1 MAEEKFG
8 TLGDQDFKDLRS
20 ATSEIANLA
29 AEQQRVL
36 RSLGEGTSAG
46 VNALQQQVRVALDL
60 AGITAEE
67 LKSKNALS
75 KLENIRIRNSQSLA
89 KLQTEERDRV
99 REVERLASSV
109 NLQRQKANSLT
120 GAAKRQAEEEL
131 MLRENSLASAQEG
144 LDIAREA
151 VKSGQQLLK
160 STEDLLKVKK
170 IVDSQTQFF
179 DKLESAV
186 KAIPAIGDALSG
198 PFSKASAAAK
208 EMAEKGAGR
217 MNANLAGATTLVK
230 ELATMLGPVAV
241 LGALF
246 KVSDQVAQINRQLGL
261 GTEAATRTR
270 DRFAE
275 IAQSSGSSRFNTEK
289 LVQAN
294 TNLNQALGTSVEFSG
309 EMLKSFIELTEYMGV
324 SNEAA
329 AKLATLGKTTGQT
342 SSEFAGNLAL
352 SVANANRA
360 NGVFVS
366 TASAFEKIKNLSATT
381 LLNLRRNP
389 QALGEAIVLTEKLGL
404 SFEQLK
410 STSQSLLDFESS
422 ISNELEAELLTGR
435 ELNLERAR
443 SAALRGDDVTLAR
456 ELARQVGN
464 VAEFERMNVIQRE
477 SLAKAFGM
485 SADQMGEMLIKQE
498 LMNKL
503 GNEAKNLTNEQAAAI
518 KKMIDDN
525 PGMTPQQALVQ
536 LQTQESATKKFQD
549 AVAKLKNVFTDI
561 VSFLTPIIDKFGGFV
576 SSIASS
582 GLAKL
587 LVGGGIILSLGAA
600 LKNMIMPRGS
610 SPANP
615 LYVSS
620 SMGGGEGGL
629 GGMLSTLPGGGRY
642 AAAMRANRMGKFGM
656 SRAMGMKG
664 VGIGALAAVAGMGAE
679 ALSEQ
684 YEEGSAANV
693 GFGVAGGALEGAG
706 AGASI
711 GSFIPGIGTLAGAG
725 IGAAIG
731 GLVAYLEKKDKQEE
745 EGSKTSNEKYDQMI
759 KLLQAQSQ
767 KDTKIFMDSNQ
778 VGIGLA
784 LGNPR
789 LN

>member
-1 MAEEKFG
+1 MADEQFG
-8 TLGDQDFKDLRS
+8 NLGPKDFDNLRS
-20 ATSEIANLA
+20 AATEIANLA
-29 AEQQRVL
+29 KEQQGVL
-36 RSLGEGTSAG
+36 QTLGQTTQVST
-46 VNALQQQVRVALDL
+46 NALQQQIRLATDL

-67 LKSKNALS
+67 LKSKNILAALE
-75 KLENIRIRNSQSLA
+75 KKRLEGISSLA
-89 KLQTEERDRV
+89 KLQQEELSRKN
-99 REVERLASSV
+99 EVNRLENSTS
-109 NLQRQKANSLT
+109 LQRQKANSLT
-120 GAAKRQAEEEL
+120 GKAKVLAQEEL
-131 MLRENSLASAQEG
+131 LLQEGSLRAAQEG
-144 LDIAREA
+144 LDIARQA
-151 VKSGQQLLK
+151 VKSGQELVK
-160 STEDLLKVKK
+160 STESLVQLKKVL
-170 IVDSQTQFF
+170 DSQTRFF

-186 KAIPAIGDALSG
+186 KAIPAAGEALSG

-246 KVSDQVAQINRQLGL
+246 KVSDQAAQINRQLGL
-261 GTEAATRTR
+261 GTEAAARTR

-294 TNLNQALGTSVEFSG
+294 ANLNQTLGTSVEFSG

-329 AKLATLGKTTGQT
+329 AKLATLGKITGQT

-352 SVANANRA
+352 SVANANKA

-435 ELNLERAR
+435 QLNLERAR

-518 KKMIDDN
+518 KKMVDDN

-561 VSFLTPIIDKFGGFV
+561 VSFLSPIVDKFGSFI

-582 GLAKL
+582 GLGKML
-587 LVGGGIILSLGAA
+587 MSGGIILSLGAA

-610 SPANP
+610 SPLNP
-615 LYVSS
+615 LYTTSTGA
-620 SMGGGEGGL
+620 GGVGGL
-629 GGMLSTLPGGGRY
+629 LSTLPGGSRY
-642 AAAMRANRMGKFGM
+642 GAAMRANRMGKFGM
-656 SRAMGMKG
+656 SRALGMKG
-664 VGIGALAAVAGMGAE
+664 VGIGALGAIAGMGAE

-693 GFGVAGGALEGAG
+693 GFGVASGALEGAG
-706 AGASI
+706 TGAAI

-725 IGAAIG
+725 LGAAIG
-731 GLVAYLEKKDKQEE
+731 GLTAYLNKKDKEEE

>member
-1 MAEEKFG
+1 MAEERFG
-8 TLGDQDFKDLRS
+8 DLGAKDFDNLRS
-20 ATSEIANLA
+20 AAAEVANLA
-29 AEQQRVL
+29 AEQQRAL
-36 RSLGEGTSAG
+36 SSLGESTALTT
-46 VNALQQQVRVALDL
+46 NALQQQARAARDL
-60 AGITAEE
+60 AGFTAEE
-67 LKSKNALS
+67 LKSKNALNT
-75 KLENIRIRNSQSLA
+75 LENRRTQSTQSLA
-89 KLQTEERDRV
+89 KLQQEEARRIQKVEQLQQAVTRAQDRALTASV
-99 REVERLASSV
+99 ANERTA
-109 NLQRQKANSLT
+109 KANLVLRQRELT
-120 GAAKRQAEEEL
+120 A
-131 MLRENSLASAQEG
+131 AQEG
-144 LDIAREA
+144 LDITRQGISSS
-151 VKSGQQLLK
+151 KQLLK
-160 STEDLLKVKK
+160 NTEDLIKAKKVL
-170 IVDSQTQFF
+170 DSQTRFF
-179 DKLESAV
+179 DKLESTV
-186 KAIPAIGDALSG
+186 KAIPAAGEALSG

-246 KVSDQVAQINRQLGL
+246 KVSDQAAQINRQLGL
-261 GTEAATRTR
+261 GTEAAARTR

-275 IAQSSGSSRFNTEK
+275 IAQQSGSSRFNTEK

-294 TNLNQALGTSVEFSG
+294 ANLNQTIGTSVEFSG
-309 EMLKSFIELTEYMGV
+309 QMLKSFIELTEYMGV

-329 AKLATLGKTTGQT
+329 AKLATLGKITGQT

-352 SVANANRA
+352 SVANANKA

-435 ELNLERAR
+435 QLNLERAR

-561 VSFLTPIIDKFGGFV
+561 VSFLSPIVDKFGSFI

-582 GLAKL
+582 GLAKIL
-587 LVGGGIILSLGAA
+587 MSGAILVSLGAA

-615 LYVSS
+615 MYVSS
-620 SMGGGEGGL
+620 SAGGSGILSGFGLTGADRAGMVRQYGSADAARTALMRNRGMGL
-629 GGMLSTLPGGGRY
+629 G
-642 AAAMRANRMGKFGM
+642 
-656 SRAMGMKG
+656 
-664 VGIGALAAVAGMGAE
+664 AVAGLAGGLMMQSENEGMQIGGA
-679 ALSEQ
+679 ALS
-684 YEEGSAANV
+684 
-693 GFGVAGGALEGAG
+693 GAG
-706 AGASI
+706 TGAMI
-711 GSFIPGIGTLAGAG
+711 GSMFMPGIGTAVGAG
-725 IGAAIG
+725 LGAAIG
-731 GLVAYLEKKDKQEE
+731 GLTAYLEKKDKQEE

>member
-1 MAEEKFG
+1 MAEERFG
-8 TLGDQDFKDLRS
+8 NLGAQDFDSLRS
-20 ATSEIANLA
+20 AAAEVANLA
-29 AEQQRVL
+29 AEQQRAL
-36 RSLGEGTSAG
+36 SSLGESTALTT
-46 VNALQQQVRVALDL
+46 NALQQQARAARDL
-60 AGITAEE
+60 AGFTAEE
-67 LKSKNALS
+67 LKSRNALS
-75 KLENIRIRNSQSLA
+75 TLENKRTQSTQSLA
-89 KLQTEERDRV
+89 KLQQEEARRIQKVEQLQQAVTRAQDRALTASIAN
-99 REVERLASSV
+99 ERAAKATLA
-109 NLQRQKANSLT
+109 QRQ
-120 GAAKRQAEEEL
+120 REL
-131 MLRENSLASAQEG
+131 VAAQEG
-144 LDIAREA
+144 LDITREA
-151 VKSGQQLLK
+151 INSGKQLLK
-160 STEDLLKVKK
+160 NTEDLIQAKKVL
-170 IVDSQTQFF
+170 DSQTRFF
-179 DKLESAV
+179 DRLESVV
-186 KAIPAIGDALSG
+186 KEIPVIGSALSG
-198 PFSKASAAAK
+198 PFAAASAAAK

-217 MNANLAGATTLVK
+217 MNANLAGATALVK
-230 ELATMLGPVAV
+230 NLATMLGPAAV
-241 LGALF
+241 LAALF

-261 GTEAATRTR
+261 GTEAAARTR

-294 TNLNQALGTSVEFSG
+294 ANLNQALGTSVEFSG

-329 AKLATLGKTTGQT
+329 AKLATLGKITGQT

-352 SVANANRA
+352 SVANANKA

-410 STSQSLLDFESS
+410 STSQSLLEFESS

-435 ELNLERAR
+435 QLNLERAR

-518 KKMIDDN
+518 KKMIDEN

-582 GLAKL
+582 GLAKIL
-587 LVGGGIILSLGAA
+587 MGGGIILSLGAA
-600 LKNMIMPRGS
+600 LKNMVMPRGS

-615 LYVSS
+615 VYVSS
-620 SMGGGEGGL
+620 SAGGSGILSGFGLTGADRAGMVRQYGSAGAARTALMRNRGMGL
-629 GGMLSTLPGGGRY
+629 G
-642 AAAMRANRMGKFGM
+642 
-656 SRAMGMKG
+656 
-664 VGIGALAAVAGMGAE
+664 AVAGLAGGLMMQSEDEGMQIGGA
-679 ALSEQ
+679 ALS
-684 YEEGSAANV
+684 
-693 GFGVAGGALEGAG
+693 GAG
-706 AGASI
+706 TGAMI
-711 GSFIPGIGTLAGAG
+711 GSMFMPGIGTAVGAG
-725 IGAAIG
+725 LGAAIG
-731 GLVAYLEKKDKQEE
+731 GLTAYLEKKDKQEE

>member
-1 MAEEKFG
+1 MAEERFG
-8 TLGDQDFKDLRS
+8 SLGAQDFDSLRS
-20 ATSEIANLA
+20 AAAEVANLA
-29 AEQQRVL
+29 AEQQRAL
-36 RSLGEGTSAG
+36 SSLGESTALTT
-46 VNALQQQVRVALDL
+46 NALQQQARAARDL
-60 AGITAEE
+60 AGFTAEE
-67 LKSKNALS
+67 LKSRNALNT
-75 KLENIRIRNSQSLA
+75 LENRRTQSTQSLA
-89 KLQTEERDRV
+89 KLQQEEARRIQKVEQLQQAVTRAQDRALTASIAN
-99 REVERLASSV
+99 ERTA
-109 NLQRQKANSLT
+109 KANLALRQRELT
-120 GAAKRQAEEEL
+120 A
-131 MLRENSLASAQEG
+131 AQEG
-144 LDIAREA
+144 LDITREA
-151 VKSGQQLLK
+151 INSGKQLLK
-160 STEDLLKVKK
+160 NTEDLIQAKKVL
-170 IVDSQTQFF
+170 DSQTRFF

-186 KAIPAIGDALSG
+186 KGIPAVGDALSG

-230 ELATMLGPVAV
+230 ELATMLGPAAV
-241 LGALF
+241 LTALF
-246 KVSDQVAQINRQLGL
+246 KVSDQAAQINRQLGL
-261 GTEAATRTR
+261 GTEAAARTR

-275 IAQSSGSSRFNTEK
+275 IAQQSGSSRFNTEK

-294 TNLNQALGTSVEFSG
+294 INLNQTLGTSVEFSG

-329 AKLATLGKTTGQT
+329 AKLATLGKITGQT

-352 SVANANRA
+352 SVANANKA

-435 ELNLERAR
+435 QLNLERAR
-443 SAALRGDDVTLAR
+443 SAALRGDDVTLAK

-518 KKMIDDN
+518 RKMIDDN
-525 PGMTPQQALVQ
+525 PGMTPQQALIQ

-561 VSFLTPIIDKFGGFV
+561 VSFLSPIVDKFGSFI

-582 GLAKL
+582 GLGKML
-587 LVGGGIILSLGAA
+587 MSGGIILSLGAA

-615 LYVSS
+615 MYVSS
-620 SMGGGEGGL
+620 SAGGSGILSGFGLTSADRAGMVRQYGSAGAARTALMRNRGMGL
-629 GGMLSTLPGGGRY
+629 G
-642 AAAMRANRMGKFGM
+642 
-656 SRAMGMKG
+656 
-664 VGIGALAAVAGMGAE
+664 AVAGLAGGLMMQSENEGMQIGGA
-679 ALSEQ
+679 ALS
-684 YEEGSAANV
+684 
-693 GFGVAGGALEGAG
+693 GAG
-706 AGASI
+706 TGAMI
-711 GSFIPGIGTLAGAG
+711 GSMFMPGIGTAVGAG
-725 IGAAIG
+725 LGAAIG
-731 GLVAYLEKKDKQEE
+731 GLTAYLEKKDKQEE
-745 EGSKTSNEKYDQMI
+745 EGGKTSNEKYDQMI

>member
-1 MAEEKFG
+1 MAEERFG
-8 TLGDQDFKDLRS
+8 SLGAQDFDSLRS
-20 ATSEIANLA
+20 AAAEVANLA
-29 AEQQRVL
+29 AEQQRAL
-36 RSLGEGTSAG
+36 SSLGESTALTT
-46 VNALQQQVRVALDL
+46 NALQQQARAARDL
-60 AGITAEE
+60 AGFTAEE
-67 LKSKNALS
+67 LKSRNALNT
-75 KLENIRIRNSQSLA
+75 LENRRTQSTQSLA
-89 KLQTEERDRV
+89 KLQQEEARRIQKVEQLQQAVTRAQDRALTASIAN
-99 REVERLASSV
+99 ERTA
-109 NLQRQKANSLT
+109 KANLALRQRELT
-120 GAAKRQAEEEL
+120 A
-131 MLRENSLASAQEG
+131 AQEG
-144 LDIAREA
+144 LDITREA
-151 VKSGQQLLK
+151 INSGKQLLK
-160 STEDLLKVKK
+160 NTEDLIQAKKVL
-170 IVDSQTQFF
+170 DSQTRFF

-186 KAIPAIGDALSG
+186 KGIPAVGDALSG

-230 ELATMLGPVAV
+230 ELATMLGPAAV
-241 LGALF
+241 LTALF
-246 KVSDQVAQINRQLGL
+246 KVSDQAAQINRQLGL
-261 GTEAATRTR
+261 GTEAAARTR

-275 IAQSSGSSRFNTEK
+275 IAQQSGSSRFNTEK

-294 TNLNQALGTSVEFSG
+294 INLNQTLGTSVEFSG

-329 AKLATLGKTTGQT
+329 AKLATLGKITGQT

-352 SVANANRA
+352 SVANANKA

-443 SAALRGDDVTLAR
+443 SAALRGDDVTLAK

-518 KKMIDDN
+518 RKMIDDN
-525 PGMTPQQALVQ
+525 PGMTPQQALIQ

-561 VSFLTPIIDKFGGFV
+561 VSFLSPIVDKFSGFV

-582 GLAKL
+582 GLAKIL
-587 LVGGGIILSLGAA
+587 MGGGIILSLGAA
-600 LKNMIMPRGS
+600 LKNMVMPRGS
-610 SPANP
+610 SPGNP

-620 SMGGGEGGL
+620 SAGGS
-629 GGMLSTLPGGGRY
+629 GMLSGLGLTSADR
-642 AAAMRANRMGKFGM
+642 AAMVRQTGSASAARTALLRNRSMGLG
-656 SRAMGMKG
+656 
-664 VGIGALAAVAGMGAE
+664 AVAGLAGGLMMQSENEGMQIGGA
-679 ALSEQ
+679 ALS
-684 YEEGSAANV
+684 
-693 GFGVAGGALEGAG
+693 GAG
-706 AGASI
+706 TGAMI
-711 GSFIPGIGTLAGAG
+711 GSMFMPGIGTAVGAG
-725 IGAAIG
+725 LGAAIG
-731 GLVAYLEKKDKQEE
+731 GLTAYLEKKDKEE
-745 EGSKTSNEKYDQMI
+745 EKTKETSNEKYDQMI
-759 KLLQAQSQ
+759 KLLQTQSE

>member
-1 MAEEKFG
+1 MAEERFG
-8 TLGDQDFKDLRS
+8 SLGDQDFKDLRS

-36 RSLGEGTSAG
+36 KSLGESKSIAAE
-46 VNALQQQVRVALDL
+46 ALQQQFRVAKDL
-60 AGITAEE
+60 VGLTAEE

-120 GAAKRQAEEEL
+120 GGAKRQAEEEL
-131 MLRENSLASAQEG
+131 ILRESSLASAQEG

-186 KAIPAIGDALSG
+186 KAIPAVGDALSG

-217 MNANLAGATTLVK
+217 MNANLAGATALVK
-230 ELATMLGPVAV
+230 NLATMLGPAAV
-241 LGALF
+241 LTALF
-246 KVSDQVAQINRQLGL
+246 KVSDQAAQINRQLGL
-261 GTEAATRTR
+261 GTEAAARTR

-275 IAQSSGSSRFNTEK
+275 IAQQSGSSRFNTEK

-294 TNLNQALGTSVEFSG
+294 INLNQTLGTSVEFSG

-329 AKLATLGKTTGQT
+329 AKLATLGKITGQT

-352 SVANANRA
+352 SVANANKA

-443 SAALRGDDVTLAR
+443 SAALRGDDVTLAK

-518 KKMIDDN
+518 
-525 PGMTPQQALVQ
+525 
-536 LQTQESATKKFQD
+536 SAGSNT
-549 AVAKLKNVFTDI
+549 ATN
-561 VSFLTPIIDKFGGFV
+561 
-576 SSIASS
+576 S
-582 GLAKL
+582 G
-587 LVGGGIILSLGAA
+587 IS
-600 LKNMIMPRGS
+600 
-610 SPANP
+610 
-615 LYVSS
+615 Y
-620 SMGGGEGGL
+620 
-629 GGMLSTLPGGGRY
+629 
-642 AAAMRANRMGKFGM
+642 
-656 SRAMGMKG
+656 
-664 VGIGALAAVAGMGAE
+664 
-679 ALSEQ
+679 
-684 YEEGSAANV
+684 
-693 GFGVAGGALEGAG
+693 
-706 AGASI
+706 
-711 GSFIPGIGTLAGAG
+711 
-725 IGAAIG
+725 
-731 GLVAYLEKKDKQEE
+731 
-745 EGSKTSNEKYDQMI
+745 
-759 KLLQAQSQ
+759 
-767 KDTKIFMDSNQ
+767 
-778 VGIGLA
+778 
-784 LGNPR
+784 
-789 LN
+789 

>member
-1 MAEEKFG
+1 MAEERFG
-8 TLGDQDFKDLRS
+8 DLGAKDFDNLRS
-20 ATSEIANLA
+20 AAAEVANLA
-29 AEQQRVL
+29 AEQQRAL
-36 RSLGEGTSAG
+36 SSLGESTALTT
-46 VNALQQQVRVALDL
+46 NALQQQARAARDL
-60 AGITAEE
+60 AGFTAEE
-67 LKSKNALS
+67 LKSKNALNT
-75 KLENIRIRNSQSLA
+75 LENRRTQSTQSLA
-89 KLQTEERDRV
+89 KLQQEEARRIQKVEQLQQAVTRAQDRALTASV
-99 REVERLASSV
+99 ANERTA
-109 NLQRQKANSLT
+109 KANLVLRQRELT
-120 GAAKRQAEEEL
+120 A
-131 MLRENSLASAQEG
+131 AQEG
-144 LDIAREA
+144 LDITRQGISSS
-151 VKSGQQLLK
+151 KQLLK
-160 STEDLLKVKK
+160 NTEDLIQAKKVL
-170 IVDSQTQFF
+170 DSQTRFF
-179 DKLESAV
+179 DKLESTV
-186 KAIPAIGDALSG
+186 KAIPAAGEALSG

-246 KVSDQVAQINRQLGL
+246 KVSDQAAQINRQLGL
-261 GTEAATRTR
+261 GTEAAARTR

-275 IAQSSGSSRFNTEK
+275 IAQQSGSSRFNTEK

-294 TNLNQALGTSVEFSG
+294 INLNQTLGTSVEFSG

-329 AKLATLGKTTGQT
+329 AKLATLGKITGQT

-352 SVANANRA
+352 SVANANKA

-435 ELNLERAR
+435 QLNLERAR
-443 SAALRGDDVTLAR
+443 SAALRGDDVTLAK

-561 VSFLTPIIDKFGGFV
+561 VSFLSPIVDKFGSFI

-582 GLAKL
+582 GLAKIL
-587 LVGGGIILSLGAA
+587 MSGAILVSLGAA

-615 LYVSS
+615 MYVSS
-620 SMGGGEGGL
+620 SAGGSGILSGFGLTGADRAGMVRQYGSADAARTALMRNRGMGL
-629 GGMLSTLPGGGRY
+629 G
-642 AAAMRANRMGKFGM
+642 
-656 SRAMGMKG
+656 
-664 VGIGALAAVAGMGAE
+664 AVAGLAGGLMMQSENEGMQIGGA
-679 ALSEQ
+679 ALS
-684 YEEGSAANV
+684 
-693 GFGVAGGALEGAG
+693 GAG
-706 AGASI
+706 TGAMI
-711 GSFIPGIGTLAGAG
+711 GSMFMPGIGTAVGAG
-725 IGAAIG
+725 LGAAIG
-731 GLVAYLEKKDKQEE
+731 GLTAYLEKKDKQEE